1 MANEPS
7 TSGFSAVPVTRAT
20 PFSSPANSGFSC
32 PASSSIG
39 SRSRPRTDTCRL
51 DAAGARSASVPTAST
66 IWPVP
71 SSKCTS
77 RTRTSFG
84 SSVDRRLP
92 RRVEHP
98 RLLADRQARRRQR
111 DAPLARRGEIGG
123 AGGVDAPVA
132 ARRVDVE
139 GRAIVGVADA
149 GVRRVEDHV
158 ADGAGRQHRMDLEAH
173 LREVPVGQRD
183 AERRRA
189 LDALRDAAGRDAGEA
204 RRAFGPQRGARPQQP
219 AVDVDRA
226 RHLADLLA
234 ELRPAGCRGSCRPG
248 RMARSRSAR
257 AAPTR

>member
-7 TSGFSAVPVTRAT
+7 TSGFSAVPVMRAT

-51 DAAGARSASVPTAST
+51 DSAGARSASVPTAST

-84 SSVDRRLP
+84 SSVTVGCRAASSTHVCSPIDRP
-92 RRVEHP
+92 AAVSAMRRSPGVERSAAP
-98 RLLADRQARRRQR
+98 AAWTRRSPLDALTSKVARSFR
-111 DAPLARRGEIGG
+111 
-123 AGGVDAPVA
+123 
-132 ARRVDVE
+132 
-139 GRAIVGVADA
+139 VADA
-149 GVRRVEDHV
+149 GVRRVEHRV
-158 ADGAGRQHRMDLEAH
+158 ADRTGRQHRMDVEAH
-173 LREVPVGQRD
+173 LREVPAGQLD

-189 LDALRDAAGRDAGEA
+189 LEALRDAAGRDAGKA